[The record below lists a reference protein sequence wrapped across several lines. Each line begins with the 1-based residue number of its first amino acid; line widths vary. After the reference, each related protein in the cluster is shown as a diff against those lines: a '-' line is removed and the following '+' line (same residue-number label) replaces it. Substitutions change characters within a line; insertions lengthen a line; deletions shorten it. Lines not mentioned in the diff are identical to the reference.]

1 MQATPIEAEIAR
13 RAYSLWE
20 EEGRPE
26 GRDLD
31 HWSRAAAEIGAVPAP
46 ASEAIGDDAPAAAP
60 KKTARRKA
68 AAPAKAA
75 EAAPAKRTTRRAP
88 SA

>member
-1 MQATPIEAEIAR
+1 MQATPIDAEIAR
-13 RAYSLWE
+13 RAYALWE
-20 EEGRPE
+20 EEGRPD

-31 HWSRAAAEIGAVPAP
+31 HWSRAAAEIGAVPTPAP
-46 ASEAIGDDAPAAAP
+46 EAIGVDVPAAAP

-68 AAPAKAA
+68 APANGA
-75 EAAPAKRTTRRAP
+75 EAAPAKKASRRTP